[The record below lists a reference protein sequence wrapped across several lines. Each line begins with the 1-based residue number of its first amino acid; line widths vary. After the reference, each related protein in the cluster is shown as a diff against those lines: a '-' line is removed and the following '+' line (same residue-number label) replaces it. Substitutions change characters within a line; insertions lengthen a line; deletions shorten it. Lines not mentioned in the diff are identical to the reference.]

1 MQTALASLNGE
12 MVSQGAYFVT
22 AFLPV
27 LGLVAGIGL
36 AMWVL
41 VFARDYFRGE

>member
-1 MQTALASLNGE
+1 VAAALGDATAG
-12 MVSQGAYFVT
+12 MVTQGGVFVT

-27 LGLVAGIGL
+27 LGLLGGIGL

-41 VFARDYFRGE
+41 LFARDYFRGE